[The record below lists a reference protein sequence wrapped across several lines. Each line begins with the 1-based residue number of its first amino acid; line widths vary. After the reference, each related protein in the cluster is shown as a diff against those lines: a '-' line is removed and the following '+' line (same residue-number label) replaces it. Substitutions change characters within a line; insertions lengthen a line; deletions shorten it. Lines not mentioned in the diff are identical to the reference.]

1 MLLHLAQ
8 PSDRNYSVMPQDI
21 QLSTLFHCVY
31 RLDVHLVLVTKY
43 RRWCLTAAVLA
54 RLEEIADATAGK
66 WGCELREMNGE
77 ADHVHM
83 LLGLTPTVQ
92 PSRFINNLKTVTSR
106 LLRKEFVQHFA
117 CYYRKPVL
125 WSRSYCLLSCG
136 GAPLEVIKQYI
147 ENQERPG

>member
-1 MLLHLAQ
+1 
-8 PSDRNYSVMPQDI
+8 MPQDI

>member
-1 MLLHLAQ
+1 MAQ
-8 PSDRNYSVMPQDI
+8 KI
-21 QLSTLFHCVY
+21 ELSTLFHCVY
-31 RLDVHLVLVTKY
+31 RLDVHLVVVTKY
-43 RRWCLTAAVLA
+43 RRRCLTEAVLI
-54 RLEEIADATAGK
+54 RLKEIADATAGK

-106 LLRKEFVQHFA
+106 LLRKEFAEHFA
-117 CYYRKPVL
+117 RYYRKPVL